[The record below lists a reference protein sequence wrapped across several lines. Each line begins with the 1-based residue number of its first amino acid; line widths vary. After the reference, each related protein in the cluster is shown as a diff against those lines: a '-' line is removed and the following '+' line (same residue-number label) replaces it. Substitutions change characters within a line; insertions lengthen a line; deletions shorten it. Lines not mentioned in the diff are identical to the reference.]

1 MGHLLSS
8 AIKMQGAGVPTTAT
22 ININNV
28 DGVTVTW
35 TKNGIS
41 QGSVAVTV
49 TETLNVGDTFSVTS
63 SDVFGSNV
71 AYYLNGTFTTNYFGN
86 PSVTTPTLTAIG
98 GNTYRYDCF
107 GGA

>member
-1 MGHLLSS
+1 MGKLLSS
-8 AIKMQGAGVPTTAT
+8 AIKMQGAGAPTTAT

-41 QGSVAVTV
+41 QGSVAIAVTA
-49 TETLNVGDTFSVTS
+49 TLNVGDTFSVTS
-63 SDVFGSNV
+63 SDIFGSSV
-71 AYYLNGTFTTNYFGN
+71 FYYLNGAFVTSYFGS